1 MTQGKAVV
9 TPQETEPKQ
18 LNEVDTGNLSEKEFR
33 IMIMKTLHDLGK
45 TTKKM
50 QEMFAKDLE
59 ELKNKQR

>member
-1 MTQGKAVV
+1 MV

-18 LNEVDTGNLSEKEFR
+18 LNEVDTGNLSEKEFS

-45 TTKKM
+45 TTKNM

-59 ELKNKQR
+59 KLKNKQR